1 MTIIWKGRVRI
12 LTVNGELHQ
21 KMCCK
26 IFMTLNRL
34 GIYLL
39 YQVLKRVVTI
49 TWIVKCELYQIPLC
63 LLPLIKLMCTL
74 VFAERNTY
82 SDIQDRLYLSIH
94 IENTHYIV
102 IDMLYLSIHIENTHY
117 IVIDNTHYIVQ
128 SFSLSNS
135 HISCSTLYNH
145 LRHR

>member
-1 MTIIWKGRVRI
+1 MTIIWNGRVRI

-94 IENTHYIV
+94 IENA
-102 IDMLYLSIHIENTHY
+102 HY